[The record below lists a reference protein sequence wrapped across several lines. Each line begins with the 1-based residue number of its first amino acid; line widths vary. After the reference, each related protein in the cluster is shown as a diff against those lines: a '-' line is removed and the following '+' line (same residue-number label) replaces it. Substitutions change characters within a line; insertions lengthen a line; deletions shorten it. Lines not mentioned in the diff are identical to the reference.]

1 VQVLISVAFVPATP
15 LLVPPIAQGAAH
27 ELTQLR
33 QASLD
38 AVTQLVQSGA
48 DQLVVVGTALVT
60 GPATG
65 KPDWSGFGVGSAPTA
80 QALSPSLSIGA
91 WLLDQVGAQAD
102 PYIGVSP
109 QAKSIECAALG
120 QSLVGE
126 QPLVGEQSV
135 AVLVVGDGSAC
146 RSDKAPGSLDP
157 RAKEF
162 DSEVIEALRLGDP
175 KRLAQLDSDLATELQ
190 VDGRA
195 PWQVVAAMVD
205 APMASHV
212 VTSDDP
218 YGVLYVVAH
227 WSAA

>member
-1 VQVLISVAFVPATP
+1 VPVLISVAFVPATP
-15 LLVPPIAQGAAH
+15 LLVPLIAQGAAH
-27 ELTQLR
+27 ELAQLR

-48 DQLVVVGTALVT
+48 DQVVVVGTASVT

-65 KPDWSGFGVGSAPTA
+65 EPDWSGFGVGPALTG
-80 QALSPSLSIGA
+80 QVLSPSQSIGH
-91 WLLDQVGAQAD
+91 WLLDQVGTQAD
-102 PYIGVSP
+102 LYIGVCP
-109 QAKSIECAALG
+109 QASSAECAALG

-126 QPLVGEQSV
+126 QSL

-157 RAKEF
+157 RAQEF
-162 DSEVIEALRLGDP
+162 DAEVVEALRLGDSS
-175 KRLAQLDSDLATELQ
+175 RLARLDSEVATELQ

-205 APMASHV
+205 APMASQV
-212 VTSDDP
+212 VASDDP
-218 YGVLYVVAH
+218 YGVLYVVAQ
-227 WSAA
+227 WRAA

>member
-1 VQVLISVAFVPATP
+1 MPVLISVAFVPATP
-15 LLVPPIAQGAAH
+15 LLVPQIAQGAAH
-27 ELTQLR
+27 ELAHLR

-48 DQLVVVGTALVT
+48 DQLVVVATAPVT

-65 KPDWSGFGVGSAPTA
+65 EPDWSGFGVGPALTG
-80 QALSPSLSIGA
+80 QALAPSLSIGH

-102 PYIGVSP
+102 LYIGVCP
-109 QAKSIECAALG
+109 QASSAECAALG

-126 QPLVGEQSV
+126 QSL

-157 RAKEF
+157 RAQEF
-162 DSEVIEALRLGDP
+162 DAEVVEALRLGDSA
-175 KRLAQLDSDLATELQ
+175 RLARLDSDVATELQ

-205 APMASHV
+205 APLASQV
-212 VTSDDP
+212 VASDDP
-218 YGVLYVVAH
+218 YGVLYVVAQ

>member
-1 VQVLISVAFVPATP
+1 MPVLISVAFVPATP
-15 LLVPPIAQGAAH
+15 LLVPQIAQGAAQ
-27 ELTQLR
+27 ELAHLR

-38 AVTQLVQSGA
+38 ALTQLVQSGA

>member
-1 VQVLISVAFVPATP
+1 VPVLISVAFVPATP
-15 LLVPPIAQGAAH
+15 LLVPQIAQGAAQ
-27 ELTQLR
+27 ELAHLR

-38 AVTQLVQSGA
+38 ALTQLVQSGA
-48 DQLVVVGTALVT
+48 DQLVVVGTAPVT

-65 KPDWSGFGVGSAPTA
+65 EPDWSGFGVGSAPTGA
-80 QALSPSLSIGA
+80 ALSPSLSIGA
-91 WLLDQVGAQAD
+91 WLLDQVGRQAD
-102 PYIGVSP
+102 LYIGVSP

>member
-1 VQVLISVAFVPATP
+1 MPVLISVAFVPATP
-15 LLVPPIAQGAAH
+15 LLVPQIAQGAAH
-27 ELTQLR
+27 ELAHLR

>member
-1 VQVLISVAFVPATP
+1 VPVLISVAFVPATP
-15 LLVPPIAQGAAH
+15 LLVPLIAQGAAH
-27 ELTQLR
+27 ELAQLR

-48 DQLVVVGTALVT
+48 DQVVVVGTASVT

-65 KPDWSGFGVGSAPTA
+65 EPDWSGFGVGPALTG
-80 QALSPSLSIGA
+80 QVLSPSLSIGH
-91 WLLDQVGAQAD
+91 WLLDQVGTQAD
-102 PYIGVSP
+102 LYIGVCP
-109 QAKSIECAALG
+109 QASSAECAALG

-126 QPLVGEQSV
+126 QSL

-157 RAKEF
+157 RAQEF
-162 DSEVIEALRLGDP
+162 DAEVIEALRLGDP
-175 KRLAQLDSDLATELQ
+175 KRLAQLDRHVATELQ

-195 PWQVVAAMVD
+195 PWQVVAAMVE
-205 APMASHV
+205 APMASQV
-212 VTSDDP
+212 VASDDP
-218 YGVLYVVAH
+218 YGVLYVVAQ

>member
-1 VQVLISVAFVPATP
+1 VPVLISVAFVPATP
-15 LLVPPIAQGAAH
+15 LLVPLIAQGAAH
-27 ELTQLR
+27 ELTELR

-48 DQLVVVGTALVT
+48 DQLVVVGTAPVT

-65 KPDWSGFGVGSAPTA
+65 EPDWSGFGVGPAPVGH
-80 QALSPSLSIGA
+80 ALSPSLSIGH
-91 WLLDQVGAQAD
+91 WLLDQVGARAD
-102 PYIGVSP
+102 LYIGVSS
-109 QAKSIECAALG
+109 QGSSAECAALG

-126 QPLVGEQSV
+126 QSL

-157 RAKEF
+157 RAQEF
-162 DSEVIEALRLGDP
+162 DAEVIEALRLGDSA
-175 KRLAQLDSDLATELQ
+175 RLAQFESDLATELQ

-212 VTSDDP
+212 VASDDP
-218 YGVLYVVAH
+218 YGVLYVVAQ

>member
-1 VQVLISVAFVPATP
+1 VLISVAFVPATP
-15 LLVPPIAQGAAH
+15 LLVPQIAQGAAQ
-27 ELTQLR
+27 ELAHLR

-38 AVTQLVQSGA
+38 ALTQLVQSGA
-48 DQLVVVGTALVT
+48 DQLVVVGTAPVT

-65 KPDWSGFGVGSAPTA
+65 EPDWSGFGVGSAPTSA
-80 QALSPSLSIGA
+80 ALSPSLSIGA
-91 WLLDQVGAQAD
+91 WLLDQVGRQAD
-102 PYIGVSP
+102 LYLGVSP
-109 QAKSIECAALG
+109 QASSAECAALG
-120 QSLVGE
+120 QSF
-126 QPLVGEQSV
+126 VGEQSL

-146 RSDKAPGSLDP
+146 RGDKAPGSLDP
-157 RAKEF
+157 RAQEF
-162 DSEVIEALRLGDP
+162 DAEVIEALRLGDSS
-175 KRLAQLDSDLATELQ
+175 RLARLDSDVATELQ

>member
-1 VQVLISVAFVPATP
+1 MPVLISVAFVPATP
-15 LLVPPIAQGAAH
+15 LLVPQIAQGAAH
-27 ELTQLR
+27 ELAHLR

-48 DQLVVVGTALVT
+48 DQLVVVATAPVT

-65 KPDWSGFGVGSAPTA
+65 EPDWSGFGVGTAPTG
-80 QALSPSLSIGA
+80 QVLSPSLSIGH
-91 WLLDQVGAQAD
+91 WLLDHVGAQAD
-102 PYIGVSP
+102 LYIGVSP
-109 QAKSIECAALG
+109 LAASAECAVLG
-120 QSLVGE
+120 KSLVGE
-126 QPLVGEQSV
+126 QSL

-157 RAKEF
+157 RAQEF
-162 DSEVIEALRLGDP
+162 DAEVIEALRLGDSA
-175 KRLAQLDSDLATELQ
+175 RLSRLDSDVATELQ

-205 APMASHV
+205 APMASQV
-212 VTSDDP
+212 VASDDP
-218 YGVLYVVAH
+218 YGVLYVVAP

>member
-1 VQVLISVAFVPATP
+1 VPQ
-15 LLVPPIAQGAAH
+15 IAQGAAQ
-27 ELTQLR
+27 ELAHLR

>member
-1 VQVLISVAFVPATP
+1 VPVLISVAFVPATP
-15 LLVPPIAQGAAH
+15 LLVPQIAQGAAH
-27 ELTQLR
+27 ELAHLR

-38 AVTQLVQSGA
+38 AVTELAQSGA
-48 DQLVVVGTALVT
+48 DQLVIVGTAPTTGLVI
-60 GPATG
+60 GE
-65 KPDWSGFGVGSAPTA
+65 PDWSRFGLGSAPTG
-80 QALSPSLSIGA
+80 QALSPSLSIGH
-91 WLLDQVGAQAD
+91 WLLDQVRVQAD
-102 PYIGVSP
+102 LYIGVSP
-109 QAKSIECAALG
+109 QATSPECAALA
-120 QSLVGE
+120 QSLA
-126 QPLVGEQSV
+126 GEQSV

-157 RAKEF
+157 RAQEF
-162 DSEVIEALRLGDP
+162 DAEVIEALRLGDSA
-175 KRLAQLDSDLATELQ
+175 RLARLDSELAAELQ